1 MTGTA
6 SRRAP
11 RPGVSRAAAW
21 LRAGRGGLFLLALL
35 IGAGSGLGAVAF
47 RYLISFFTWLAT
59 GHAEFGQAGR
69 VPSGHLP
76 WLGLAFFVLIP
87 AIGGLVYGPLIYRFA
102 REARGHGVPE
112 VMIAVADNGGRI
124 RPQVSVV
131 KALASALC
139 IGAGGSV
146 GREGPIVQIGSAM
159 ASSIGQ
165 SIKMPESRLRILV
178 ACGAAGGIAA
188 TFNAPVTGV
197 FFGVEIILREFSVDA
212 LFTVMVSAMIADI
225 TAIPFLGDRP
235 FLSGFPAG
243 IMLQHPRN
251 YLLVAVLAV
260 LAALMGLLF
269 KAVLYKT
276 EDLCDRVWGKRPE
289 WARPA
294 AGGLVLG
301 LLLLAIPQLY
311 GVGYPVMDKTTAG
324 DYALWFVL
332 LLAFG
337 KIAATSLSIGIGGSG
352 GVFAPSLFIGV
363 TSGMA
368 FGDTAHHLFGPAA
381 GQPVLY
387 AVVAMGAVFTSAARA
402 PLTSLASV
410 VEMTG
415 DFSLTL
421 PVMLAVAI
429 ASTVSRALSYGTIY
443 TAKLLRRGTDIDRT
457 TPWRA
462 LADLKVADAMHPFQ
476 TPLPAGGDGAS
487 AGDAG
492 LADLAAVAGPVA
504 RQLDPQAVFAGESLG
519 QALRQLEVYGRDGLP
534 VISGDGQFIE
544 GWVTNTSVLQALARQ
559 LSAARTE
566 TARAQLAADW
576 GHEDLESSRREPPA
590 PLHGYRVAEITIAA
604 GSPAAGQRL
613 EDVAWPPGCAPV
625 SVLRGGRL
633 RPVGPGTVLRPGD
646 RVSLLVPAP
655 GRPAR
660 TGDGAAPSAG
670 SAAPALSGSARAAG
684 PGPAPGGAGDPAT
697 AGPEHGKA
705 RAAADGGQAGDHGHR
720 DKPGGHA

>member
-1 MTGTA
+1 MIPTP
-6 SRRAP
+6 P
-11 RPGVSRAAAW
+11 RSIPQIAAW
-21 LRAGRGGLFLLALL
+21 LRTGRGGLFLLALL
-35 IGAGSGLGAVAF
+35 IGAGSGMGAAAF
-47 RYLISFFTWLAT
+47 RYLINFVTWLAT
-59 GHAEFGQAGR
+59 GHAQFGQQGR

-124 RPQVSVV
+124 RPQVSIV
-131 KALASALC
+131 KAFASALC
-139 IGAGGSV
+139 IGTGGSV
-146 GREGPIVQIGSAM
+146 GREGPIVQIGSAL
-159 ASSIGQ
+159 ASSLGQ
-165 SIKMPESRLRILV
+165 WVRMPENRLRILV
-178 ACGAAGGIAA
+178 ACGAAGGISA

-212 LFTVMVSAMIADI
+212 LFTVMLASMIADI

-243 IMLQHPRN
+243 IMLHHPRN

-260 LAALMGLLF
+260 LAALTGLAF
-269 KAVLYKT
+269 KTVLYKT
-276 EDLCDRVWGKRPE
+276 EDLCDKLWGARPE
-289 WARPA
+289 WLRPA
-294 AGGLVLG
+294 IGGPLLG

-311 GVGYPVMDKTTAG
+311 GVGYPVMYQTTGG

-332 LLAFG
+332 LLAAG

-368 FGDTAHHLFGPAA
+368 FGDTVHHLFGPAA

-443 TAKLLRRGTDIDRT
+443 TTKLLRRGTDIDRA

-462 LADLKVADAMHPFQ
+462 LADLKVTDAMHPFGV
-476 TPLPAGGDGAS
+476 PLPAGGSGT
-487 AGDAG
+487 
-492 LADLAAVAGPVA
+492 ADFAAHVTSVAGPVT
-504 RQLDPQAVFAGESLG
+504 RQLDPQAIFAGESLG

-534 VISGDGQFIE
+534 VLSGDGQRIE

-559 LSAARTE
+559 LTTTRTE
-566 TARAQLAADW
+566 TARAHLAADW
-576 GHEDLESSRREPPA
+576 GHDDLESSLREPPA
-590 PLHGYRVAEITIAA
+590 PLPGYQVAEITL
-604 GSPAAGQRL
+604 GDTSPAAGHRIA
-613 EDVAWPPGCAPV
+613 DVAWPPGCIPV
-625 SVLRGGRL
+625 TVLRGGTL
-633 RPVGPGTVLRPGD
+633 RTAAPRITLRPGD
-646 RVSLLVPAP
+646 RISLLTPAP
-655 GRPAR
+655 HRPGTSR
-660 TGDGAAPSAG
+660 
-670 SAAPALSGSARAAG
+670 
-684 PGPAPGGAGDPAT
+684 
-697 AGPEHGKA
+697 E
-705 RAAADGGQAGDHGHR
+705 
-720 DKPGGHA
+720 